1 MNLIY
6 ITGVL
11 SLIIQVFTGIFDIYV
26 LTLKFE
32 GPLSFLKNLLW
43 IELFVQ
49 IIEGIFYVWLV
60 TRFAS
65 IKNITPFRYN
75 DWLFTTPTMLFT
87 YMMYLCYINKYGT
100 ETMVNKTDKPKDND
114 TEYYECINENLPIF
128 LPIAGLNTLM
138 LFFGYMAELKKIT
151 PMVGAILGFIPFFIM
166 FYLIYENYAKS
177 TDIGRT
183 TFMYFVSVWGLYGIA
198 SVMPYKYKNA
208 TYNILDLF
216 AKNFFG
222 IFLAVVLLMSKK

>member
-26 LTLKFE
+26 ATLKFK
-32 GPLSFLKNLLW
+32 GPLQFLKNLLV
-43 IELFVQ
+43 IEVFVQ
-49 IIEGIFYVWLV
+49 IIEGIFYIWLV
-60 TRFAS
+60 SNFAN

-75 DWLFTTPTMLFT
+75 DWLLTTPTMLFT
-87 YMMYLCYINKYGT
+87 YIMYLCYINKYGT
-100 ETMVNKTDKPKDND
+100 KKIGDKVDENKENTFND
-114 TEYYECINENLPIF
+114 CLYEILPVY
-128 LPIAGLNTLM
+128 LPVFVLNALM
-138 LFFGYMAELKKIT
+138 LLFGYMAELKKIT

-166 FYLIYENYAKS
+166 FYLIYENYAKT

-198 SVMPYKYKNA
+198 SLFSYKYKNA

-222 IFLAVVLLMSKK
+222 IFLAVVLLSQR

>member
-6 ITGVL
+6 NTGVL
-11 SLIIQVFTGIFDIYV
+11 SLIIQVLTGVFDIYV
-26 LTLKFE
+26 LTLKVE
-32 GPLSFLKNLLW
+32 GQLSFLKNLLW

-60 TRFAS
+60 TRFSS

-87 YMMYLCYINKYGT
+87 YIMYLCYINKNGT
-100 ETMVNKTDKPKDND
+100 ETMVNKTDENKDTAFND
-114 TEYYECINENLPIF
+114 CIHENLHIF
-128 LPIAGLNTLM
+128 LPIALLNTLM

-166 FYLIYENYAKS
+166 FYLIYENYAK
-177 TDIGRT
+177 TTEIGKT
-183 TFMYFVSVWGLYGIA
+183 TFIYFASVWGLYGIA
-198 SVMPYKYKNA
+198 SVMSYKYKN
-208 TYNILDLF
+208 TIYNILDLF

-222 IFLAVVLLMSKK
+222 IFLAIVLLMSKK